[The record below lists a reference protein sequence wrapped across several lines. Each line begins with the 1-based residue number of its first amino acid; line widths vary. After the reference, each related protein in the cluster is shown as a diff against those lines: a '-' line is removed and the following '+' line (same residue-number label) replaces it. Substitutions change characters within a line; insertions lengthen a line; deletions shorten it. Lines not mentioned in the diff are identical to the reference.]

1 MELKAALVGCGAM
14 SRAWLQAA
22 AKISD
27 LRVVGLADLDAARA
41 QDRAEEFGL
50 NDVIIARDVDD
61 LIDQS
66 RPDLLFDVVVP
77 SARHRVVRAGLAA
90 GLHVLSEK
98 PMAATLEEARDLIAH
113 AQSAGRIHAVVQNR
127 RYVAGVRRIARAV
140 KDGAIGDI
148 ASVHADFFLAP
159 HFGGFREEMDHVLL
173 LDMAIHTFDALRCMT
188 GLMASGVYCREW
200 NPPHSWYQEGSSA
213 AAIFEL
219 ESGAIFVYR
228 GSWCAQGL
236 QTPWESAW
244 RFVGAKGSLSWDGA
258 DSIRIEALATGRE
271 REGLFDPVT
280 PIEPPALPE
289 GDRIGGHVGVLHDFV
304 AAIRG
309 GWEPETVGHDNIRSL
324 AMVFGA
330 IESAEMG
337 RRVAIENLR

>member
-14 SRAWLQAA
+14 SWAWLQAA
-22 AKISD
+22 AKIAD
-27 LRVVGLADLDAARA
+27 LRVVGLADLNTTRA
-41 QDRAEEFGL
+41 EARAEEFGL

-77 SARHRVVRAGLAA
+77 SARHHVVRAGLAA

-98 PMAATLEEARDLIAH
+98 PMAGTLDEARDLIAR
-113 AQSAGRIHAVVQNR
+113 AQSAGRIYAVAQNR
-127 RYVAGVRRIARAV
+127 RYVAGVRRIARAL
-140 KDGAIGDI
+140 KGGAIGDI

-188 GLMASGVYCREW
+188 RLMASSVYCREW
-200 NPPHSWYQEGSSA
+200 NPPHSWYREGSSA

-219 ESGAIFVYR
+219 ETGAIFVYR

-236 QTPWESAW
+236 QTPWESRGVSWEQKA
-244 RFVGAKGSLSWDGA
+244 RFSGTAPNF
-258 DSIRIEALATGRE
+258 IRIEALAPGE
-271 REGLFDPVT
+271 RKGLFDPVA
-280 PIEPPALPE
+280 PVEPPALAE
-289 GDRIGGHVGVLHDFV
+289 GDRIGGHVGVMADFV
-304 AAIRG
+304 AAVRAG
-309 GWEPETVGHDNIRSL
+309 SEPETVGHDNIRSL

-330 IESAEMG
+330 IESAETG
-337 RRVAIENLR
+337 RRVAIEN